1 MKSKTYL
8 VKTFIPLIF
17 FSYTLFSFGQNNYE
31 SQYDYINVGLG
42 KTIPVKHIFNPN
54 ESISI
59 FNFQGENNLTQDE
72 SGELSFKIS
81 LNDSIGNQY
90 YNRSDKLIFRDVVFN
105 SGKEYVIV
113 EDDLPNFKW
122 QISKETKQIGPYQCL
137 KATGSFRGR
146 TYEVWFTPEI
156 INQFGTWKFRGLDG
170 MIVQANSLDGTI
182 QFILKNIMKSEEAI
196 NAPTDGKEISL
207 KQYIELKKNTVND
220 LTNKIK
226 SKLPRGATV
235 TVNTT
240 NDYALETE
248 F

>member
-1 MKSKTYL
+1 M
-8 VKTFIPLIF
+8 F
-17 FSYTLFSFGQNNYE
+17 FSFGQNNYE

-42 KTIPVKHIFNPN
+42 KTIPVKHIFNSN

-113 EDDLPNFKW
+113 EDDLPDFKW

-146 TYEVWFTPEI
+146 TYKVLFTPEI
-156 INQFGTWKFRGLDG
+156 INQFGPWKFKGLPGIILEIYTVDEP
-170 MIVQANSLDGTI
+170 MIHHWRATQVKYPFDTELRLDYQNDLEI
-182 QFILKNIMKSEEAI
+182 V
-196 NAPTDGKEISL
+196 DYKEIVEERRNIL
-207 KQYIELKKNTVND
+207 NCKCRECN
-220 LTNKIK
+220 
-226 SKLPRGATV
+226 
-235 TVNTT
+235 
-240 NDYALETE
+240 LESHKVLHL
-248 F
+248 

>member
-1 MKSKTYL
+1 M
-8 VKTFIPLIF
+8 KTFISLIF
-17 FSYTLFSFGQNNYE
+17 LSFMFFSFGQNNYE
-31 SQYDYINVGLG
+31 SQYDYTNVGLG

-59 FNFQGENNLTQDE
+59 FNFQRENNLTQDE

-81 LNDSIGNQY
+81 LNDSIGNHY

-113 EDDLPNFKW
+113 EDDLPDFKW

-156 INQFGTWKFRGLDG
+156 INPLGPWKFRGLEG
-170 MIVQANSLDGTI
+170 MIVQANSVDGNI
-182 QFILKNIMKSEEAI
+182 QFILKNIKKSKKTI
-196 NAPTDGKEISL
+196 NVPIDGKKMSL
-207 KQYIELKKNTVND
+207 DQYIELKKNTVND
-220 LTNKIK
+220 ITNKIK